1 MDLIFID
8 TFIKNV
14 GISLCTY
21 LSFFYII
28 NYKNIS
34 YSRKFLI
41 FISVILFAIFYS
53 IIHTYISTSI
63 CTLLS
68 ICIYSIMLSFISRNK
83 LLYSAI
89 ITTISIS
96 ISYIAFII
104 SSFIVILPMKFF
116 KTIIDET
123 HPIAFILFILI
134 QFILVILLFKIKR
147 FKNGFTFL
155 QNKLSNS
162 TFNIFILTIS
172 TLVIVIYLLLGSFY
186 DTSTGKLIILFF
198 IFSLVLNITIKNLF
212 TLYQKQ
218 KLLEKTL
225 KEYEAEIKEKDAKLE
240 QLLKEEN
247 KLTKANHEFYHRQE
261 ALKYKL
267 INLQNTS
274 KENFNE
280 EYGELIDKIDA
291 LSKEYKD
298 SIENS
303 KILQKLPKT
312 NIVEIDD
319 MFSYLQHECQKNDIE
334 FTLKINGNIHSI
346 INHIIP
352 KNKLETLIGDLIRNS
367 IIAINYSSKE
377 YRSIMA
383 ILGVK
388 ENIYELCIYDSGI
401 EFKINTLQK
410 LGIER
415 ATTHKESGGT
425 GIGFITTFETLN
437 YCNASLIIHEL
448 EPNFN
453 NYSKSITVRF
463 DGKHQY
469 IIDTYRFSEMN
480 NINIYRNDIII
491 RKSK

>member
-1 MDLIFID
+1 MWLSFID
-8 TFIKNV
+8 TFIKSF
-14 GISLCTY
+14 GTILCTGY
-21 LSFFYII
+21 CFSRII
-28 NYKNIS
+28 NYKD
-34 YSRKFLI
+34 LDI
-41 FISVILFAIFYS
+41 FNRITILFLCIVLT
-53 IIHTYISTSI
+53 IIECTLKYYISIS
-63 CTLLS
+63 LS
-68 ICIYSIMLSFISRNK
+68 TIIISFIYNIILCIFTRNK
-83 LLYSAI
+83 LGHSLI
-89 ITTISIS
+89 VTILSIS
-96 ISYIAFII
+96 ISYVAFSISTVIVFIPITALKITDVNNPINFII
-104 SSFIVILPMKFF
+104 ISIL
-116 KTIIDET
+116 E
-123 HPIAFILFILI
+123 FILI
-134 QFILVILLFKIKR
+134 YYFFKVPR
-147 FKNGFTFL
+147 FKNGFPFL
-155 QNKLSNS
+155 KNKIKNDY
-162 TFNIFILTIS
+162 TDIFILIVS
-172 TLVIVIYLLLGSFY
+172 T
-186 DTSTGKLIILFF
+186 
-198 IFSLVLNITIKNLF
+198 ITIFMYFLIGNYKDLLPQYLF
-212 TLYQKQ
+212 LGFTLSFMITVVILRKIFVLYQKQ

-225 KEYEAEIKEKDAKLE
+225 KEYEAELKEKDAKLE

-334 FTLKINGNIHSI
+334 FTLKINGNMHSI